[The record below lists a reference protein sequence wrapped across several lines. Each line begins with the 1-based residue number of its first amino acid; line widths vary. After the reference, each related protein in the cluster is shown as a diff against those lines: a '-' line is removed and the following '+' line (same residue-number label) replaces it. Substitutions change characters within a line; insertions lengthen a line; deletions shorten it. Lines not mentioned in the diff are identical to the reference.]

1 MKRNRKNQLNSVF
14 NRIIAEMIATEN
26 YTFNERGIPMTQA
39 TARELRSRLA
49 EAICATNDSSWLLG
63 QAEICRFYDSS
74 LTHEAL
80 AAKRQQGEELPPVMY
95 MLMPTT
101 LTAHRVLRP
110 YTDRVMYCPYA
121 KNHLKNCIRERRCIN
136 FGRIQDRRF
145 TDSQSFIARIKQMDL
160 TPKVFRYN
168 RAISVEIEGFASVG
182 FEAMSQALPIWARTG
197 GDGSIRVPTG
207 RGYQAHEVKAL
218 FPRELME
225 PRLYKLCSI
234 LNSLDF
240 RVNRSCGLHVHV
252 DRRGMSEPEVVKL
265 ARRVDKWID
274 QLIEL
279 FPLSRRDN
287 SYCKGGIAVG
297 DRYRRVN
304 VSAFSKYQ
312 TLEFRVHSGTCNY
325 TKILMWIRLIELLMA
340 MPKPPKPADTLQ
352 TLAQLPLPE
361 NDRAYWLRRHREINP
376 HLYNEAPAQN
386 TDSLNTE
393 E

>member
-1 MKRNRKNQLNSVF
+1 MKRNRKRQLNSVF
-14 NRIIAEMIATEN
+14 NRIIAEMIATGN
-26 YTFNERGIPMTQA
+26 YAFNERGIPMTQA

-49 EAICATNDSSWLLG
+49 EAICATNDSGWLLG
-63 QAEICRFYDSS
+63 QAEICRFYDTPLS
-74 LTHEAL
+74 HDAL
-80 AAKRQQGEELPPVMY
+80 AAMRTEGGQLPPVMY

-101 LTAHRVLRP
+101 ITAHRVLRP
-110 YTDRVMYCPYA
+110 YTDRVMYSIYA
-121 KNHLKNCIRERRCIN
+121 KSHLRNCIHDRRNLGNDCARERHA
-136 FGRIQDRRF
+136 FPQGF
-145 TDSQSFIARIKQMDL
+145 VARLKQMDL
-160 TPKVFRYN
+160 TPKLFRYN
-168 RAISVEIEGFASVG
+168 RAISVEIEGFASID
-182 FEAMSQALPIWARTG
+182 FEAMSRALPIWARTG

-240 RVNRSCGLHVHV
+240 RVNRSCGLHVHI
-252 DRRGMSEPEVVKL
+252 DRRGMSEPEVIKL

-274 QLIEL
+274 QLVEL

-287 SYCKGGIAVG
+287 SYCKGGIAVS

-376 HLYNEAPAQN
+376 HLYNEPPAQN

>member
-1 MKRNRKNQLNSVF
+1 MKRNRKRQLNSVF
-14 NRIIAEMIATEN
+14 NRIIAEMIATGN
-26 YTFNERGIPMTQA
+26 YTFNKHGIPMTQA
-39 TARELRSRLA
+39 TARELRERLSN
-49 EAICATNDSSWLLG
+49 AISGNDSIPWLLS
-63 QAEICRFYDSS
+63 QAEICRFYDTHLGPDA
-74 LTHEAL
+74 LTAMRAE
-80 AAKRQQGEELPPVMY
+80 GGELPPVMY
-95 MLMPTT
+95 MLMPAT

-110 YTDRVMYCPYA
+110 YTDRVMYSTYA
-121 KNHLKNCIRERRCIN
+121 KEYLKNSIR
-136 FGRIQDRRF
+136 DRRGIRNDC
-145 TDSQSFIARIKQMDL
+145 TRDRRRVQQDFISRVKQWDL
-160 TPKVFRYN
+160 TPKLFRYN
-168 RAISVEIEGFASVG
+168 RAISVEIEGFASIG

-287 SYCKGGIAVG
+287 SYCKGGIAIS

-386 TDSLNTE
+386 TDALNTE